1 MSQTWSQVRSF
12 CLGKKLIKTF
22 DKRPVTFCVK
32 METLSRAPASAL
44 FSGLIYEQFFGNEVS
59 GSFFFFA
66 TAQWFSGSK
75 PSNQHEIIFSL
86 VSISK
91 VEFGNENLALVPI

>member
-1 MSQTWSQVRSF
+1 MNNSLEMNLV
-12 CLGKKLIKTF
+12 
-22 DKRPVTFCVK
+22 VV
-32 METLSRAPASAL
+32 
-44 FSGLIYEQFFGNEVS
+44 
-59 GSFFFFA
+59 FFFFA

>member
-59 GSFFFFA
+59 GSFFFL
-66 TAQWFSGSK
+66 QLLSGFLEASQAINTK
-75 PSNQHEIIFSL
+75 LFFH
-86 VSISK
+86 
-91 VEFGNENLALVPI
+91 